1 MIRKNDIL
9 MYSEILEE
17 GDESRLMLALEDETT
32 PSKVPMVKTMEL
44 NTAMEIPA
52 VNFFETK
59 FYKVVGH
66 TEESD
71 TKETIVK
78 RYLPESK
85 WAF

>member
-1 MIRKNDIL
+1 MIKKNDIL
-9 MYSEILEE
+9 MYSELLEE
-17 GDESRLMLALEDETT
+17 GDESRIMLALEDETT

-44 NTAMEIPA
+44 NTAMKIPA

-66 TEESD
+66 AEESD

-85 WAF
+85 